1 MTDTLKPE
9 TDDQLLEAVKWAV
22 SEKKPLEVVAGATKR
37 AFGRPMQTAATL
49 DMSAMSALRVYEPEE
64 LFITLQAGA
73 PMAAVSKA
81 LDEANQHLSFEPPD
95 FGPLLGAEAD
105 KASIGGIVA
114 TNLAGPRRI
123 KEGAARDH
131 VLGFHAVSGRGEVF
145 KSGGTV
151 VKNVTGF
158 DLSKLLAGSFGTLA
172 VMSEVTLKTLPQPEK
187 VRTLLIRWRA
197 DGVYDHGA
205 MKVMSKALGSAHDVS
220 AAAHLPAIAAGAS
233 AVDYVSG
240 SGGGVTA
247 LRLEGP
253 APSVEHRAGALK
265 SEISEFGAIEELHTT
280 NSRTFWREVR
290 DVHPFVGRA
299 ELPYVWR
306 LSVPPASGARVAL
319 SILEDLKGEVFYDW
333 GGGQVW
339 LALAAVADAGA
350 GIVRSHVSAV
360 GGHATLL
367 RAPADVR
374 AEVAVFQPLSPAEA
388 TVASKIKEGFDPE
401 AVLNPYRMYPGV

>member
-9 TDDQLLEAVKWAV
+9 TEDQLLEAVKWAV
-22 SEKKPLEVVAGATKR
+22 GEKKPLEIVAGATKR

-49 DMSAMSALRVYEPEE
+49 DMSAMSAIKVYEPEE
-64 LFITLQAGA
+64 LFITLAAGA
-73 PMAAVSKA
+73 PMAAVNKA

-95 FGPLLGAEAD
+95 FGPLLGADAD
-105 KASIGGIVA
+105 KATIGGIVA

-187 VRTLLIRWRA
+187 VRTLLVRWRA

-220 AAAHLPAIAAGAS
+220 AAAHLPAIAAGTS

-247 LRLEGP
+247 LRIEGP
-253 APSVEHRAGALK
+253 APSVEHRTAALK
-265 SEISEFGAIEELHTT
+265 SEIAEFSAIEELHTS
-280 NSRTFWREVR
+280 NSKTFWREVR
-290 DVHPFVGRA
+290 DVKPFVGRA

-306 LSVPPASGARVAL
+306 LSVPPASGAKVAL

-350 GIVRSHVSAV
+350 DIVRSHVSTV

-367 RAPADVR
+367 RAPADIR
-374 AEVAVFQPLSPAEA
+374 AEVQVFQPLSDAEM
-388 TVASKIKEGFDPE
+388 TVAAKIKEGFDPE
-401 AVLNPYRMYPGV
+401 AVLNPGRMYPGV